1 MLMFKILGIG
11 WIRQG
16 WRNVKKPGG
25 YKNGDVDQHGLL
37 SPGANRASG
46 HHNIKP
52 DDFIQSHHPIQDAWA
67 KRRINGYKR
76 NKALGILLPSS
87 SGMSHANISLA
98 QRLRRSAN
106 GGWNTTLRD
115 EFNIGYREML
125 NAGVPTKQAQK
136 AFKQAYKYFDNLR
149 NQNLNN
155 PFFNIQESNMNQIL
169 GIKLPPIYEKFLNKI
184 ELGNI
189 FSVDGTGI
197 DFYSISD
204 LEERNITYDIQKE
217 EPRFLLIGQ
226 DGDLGFFIKDGQD
239 DIYSNDLGA
248 IGSLEM
254 DRISDN
260 INNFIEY
267 AKENYDDL

>member
-1 MLMFKILGIG
+1 
-11 WIRQG
+11 
-16 WRNVKKPGG
+16 
-25 YKNGDVDQHGLL
+25 
-37 SPGANRASG
+37 
-46 HHNIKP
+46 
-52 DDFIQSHHPIQDAWA
+52 
-67 KRRINGYKR
+67 
-76 NKALGILLPSS
+76 
-87 SGMSHANISLA
+87 
-98 QRLRRSAN
+98 
-106 GGWNTTLRD
+106 
-115 EFNIGYREML
+115 
-125 NAGVPTKQAQK
+125 
-136 AFKQAYKYFDNLR
+136 
-149 NQNLNN
+149 
-155 PFFNIQESNMNQIL
+155 MNQIL

-226 DGDLGFFIKDGQD
+226 DGDLGIFIKDGQD